1 MRGFAVDSQAVPE
14 GLKLRVYLPGLT
26 RIFDNMTSNILR
38 YADPGRGVRTYVV
51 ANGARAFV
59 HFDNSV
65 REDADRREGTNIGCR
80 SAASRPN

>member
-1 MRGFAVDSQAVPE
+1 M
-14 GLKLRVYLPGLT
+14 
-26 RIFDNMTSNILR
+26 
-38 YADPGRGVRTYVV
+38 RTYVV

-80 SAASRPN
+80 SAARQAELMGGALRTERTGNRYYAILELPVPEGA